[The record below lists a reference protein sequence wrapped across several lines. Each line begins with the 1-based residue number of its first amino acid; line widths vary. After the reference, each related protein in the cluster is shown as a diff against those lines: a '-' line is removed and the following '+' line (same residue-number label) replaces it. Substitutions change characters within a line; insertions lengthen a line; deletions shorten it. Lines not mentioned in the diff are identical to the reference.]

1 MKTEIIVAVL
11 LLAIAAIADARK
23 SAISAQRAQPLQRPA
38 SADKS
43 DGIPCLFDLE
53 RGEVPNCLHKSADGE
68 LFVAPQIAKQ
78 LDFDAH
84 GLAVIRSGSEGWM
97 YVNRSRKVVIAG
109 VPSMDNWA
117 DSFHDGLVRFVRNGK
132 YGFANRAG
140 HIVIPPI
147 YDGAMNFDSGTA
159 TVCNGCKSKSVG
171 EHHVFSG
178 GEWFHIDSE
187 GTVLARL
194 PTPD

>member
-11 LLAIAAIADARK
+11 LAITAIAGARN
-23 SAISAQRAQPLQRPA
+23 SAISAQRSA
-38 SADKS
+38 SGS
-43 DGIPCLFDLE
+43 DGIPCLFDFE
-53 RGEVPNCLHKSADGE
+53 RGEVANCLHKSAVGQ
-68 LFVAPQIAKQ
+68 LFVTPQITKQ

-84 GLAVIRSGSEGWM
+84 GLAVIRSDGQGWM
-97 YVNRSRKVVIAG
+97 YVNRRGKVLIAG

-140 HIVIPPI
+140 RTVIPPI
-147 YDGAMNFDSGTA
+147 YDGAMNFDNGTA
-159 TVCNGCKSKSVG
+159 AVCNGCKSKSMG

-178 GEWFHIDSE
+178 GEWFQINSE

-194 PTPD
+194 PAVD